1 MTSAQHTDWL
11 LDVRASI
18 KAADRDF
25 HLVKPAIYWRD
36 MAIGATIA
44 YGSAAVFLGSPA
56 FSPWQVI
63 GYLVAVFWLYRVG
76 SLVHEVC
83 HLGRHEC
90 VPFKVAWN
98 LFVGVPTLTPSTFF
112 TGHHRDHHTQRFY
125 STPQDPEYVINVC
138 PRGRIWNLIFY
149 FSFVAIFPLLVFT
162 RFILA
167 PLTFITPGIRDF
179 CLRRLSA
186 FTFNWKYQKSLNKI
200 DRKPFAAL
208 ELLCC
213 LRAWCIPS
221 AVFLG
226 IVPWTHM
233 VQLYMLGASVL
244 ILNQL
249 RQLADHHFEGNGDK
263 LSMSEHI
270 TDSCNYVGKD
280 PLTWLF
286 FPFAIQYHALHHMF
300 PSMPY
305 HNLASAHEH
314 LMDNLDEESPYRGL
328 VQPGWF
334 SVARKM
340 LRKGPAV
347 ERCVY

>member
-179 CLRRLSA
+179 CLRRLSDSDSLA
-186 FTFNWKYQKSLNKI
+186 ASNLARSTGNTKSRSTRSI
-200 DRKPFAAL
+200 ASR
-208 ELLCC
+208 LLRWNCC
-213 LRAWCIPS
+213 
-221 AVFLG
+221 AVFA
-226 IVPWTHM
+226 H
-233 VQLYMLGASVL
+233 GASRV
-244 ILNQL
+244 QYF
-249 RQLADHHFEGNGDK
+249 LALCRGHTW
-263 LSMSEHI
+263 S
-270 TDSCNYVGKD
+270 NYTCWV
-280 PLTWLF
+280 
-286 FPFAIQYHALHHMF
+286 
-300 PSMPY
+300 
-305 HNLASAHEH
+305 
-314 LMDNLDEESPYRGL
+314 R
-328 VQPGWF
+328 
-334 SVARKM
+334 
-340 LRKGPAV
+340 
-347 ERCVY
+347 RC